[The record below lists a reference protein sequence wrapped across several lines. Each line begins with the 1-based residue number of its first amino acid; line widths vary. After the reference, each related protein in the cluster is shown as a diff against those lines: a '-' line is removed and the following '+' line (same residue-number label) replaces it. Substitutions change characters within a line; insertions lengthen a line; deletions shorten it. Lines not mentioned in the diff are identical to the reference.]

1 MSQVES
7 SRITPPFLS
16 RIVHRPRL
24 LHRLQESEN
33 HPVILV
39 LGQAA
44 QGKST
49 LAASFA
55 QSSPVRNAW
64 LSVYPEDHDPV
75 NFFYATASAL
85 GPFLEEKDAD
95 SLLSYPNHSLGPREQ
110 GALFRDWSRAL
121 LDQISSPVRITF
133 DGLDRLPDESGA
145 FHFLRVML
153 EADPEKVK
161 FLLVSRREPPLP
173 LQEWQIKQRIFILRN
188 KDLAFTYQETRSFL
202 RHHCGLRC
210 QAEQV
215 KKVWKATEGWAGGLV
230 ILSQVLRSSENPDSE
245 LARIEGLPDR
255 FQAEV
260 FLYFAKEIFAHLSER
275 NARILLCSSV
285 FQEVSPQFLDTLLNM
300 DGSAELLQELANR
313 NLFVSTVYDSAR
325 GWRYIYHQLFREFL
339 QSMWQERYSAVERKH
354 FLLLAARSCAR
365 KNYLESAVDFF
376 LQAEEPFL
384 AASVLAAPGR
394 AMMQA
399 GRNRDLAQI
408 LRRFPERVIQA
419 KPWLLLFRAYCRRYS
434 HAAENIADLQM
445 ADGLFRRTGNTRGM
459 MLAIGY
465 LMEAVMLL
473 GRDPV
478 SIHALLA
485 RGEDLLSQIGFSKLP
500 RDQAFLWLQ
509 MGFAY
514 SLRGE
519 DTRKGYRASQ
529 NALMLAR
536 KIKDRPLE
544 IQALIY
550 SIVPLTYLGEHSLAN
565 RLRDQ
570 VEGML
575 QKTKYPEHEALF
587 LKVWSEQ
594 VLFGGRQDLELAARL
609 VEQLKERIERLGL
622 LYVYAPALY
631 SEFAYHMYAGDAER
645 AEEIGKRLQEF
656 SDATDNSYG
665 RGFCSILLGLLAY
678 HQGQWGRAR
687 ESLDAGLEIFRQ
699 PATLSPLHDH
709 QFSIGAGLVHMHLT
723 NWQKAEDLLKRSL
736 QHFTSISSQLA
747 RTEALLSLALLYEK
761 KGARDKALEQL
772 ESGVHIASAR
782 QFTHFV
788 VLSPE
793 DQVSVCLLALQAGS
807 KEAKDYAVHL
817 LQTGLSETL
826 AVKEPWL
833 VNHPHKQV
841 RKTIYEVV
849 HSRHRRNRPRVY
861 IQSLGR
867 FRVWVGGQLM
877 TESDW
882 EGNQAQNLLKALV
895 ALASE
900 KPVRK
905 EFVIDVLW
913 PESSP
918 GAGDKT
924 FKVALHRLR
933 RTLEPD
939 MDSRFG
945 SSYILLKH
953 GALSLDRELCR
964 TDIRDFQKLCKETR
978 SQLHSGET
986 QKALQTLQ
994 AADSLYQGDFLPE
1007 EPEKD
1012 WAREVRE
1019 RLRQTC
1025 IEVQF
1030 EGARAYESLGSW
1042 TKAIRHY
1049 QRALECDSLLEEA
1062 YRRIMR
1068 LYADKGK
1075 RAKALQ
1081 VFETCRTALR
1091 NGLDGDP
1098 EELTMSLYRKIKG

>member
-55 QSSPVRNAW
+55 QTSPIKNAW
-64 LSVYPEDHDPV
+64 ISIFPEDDDPV
-75 NFFYATASAL
+75 NLFYATVSAL
-85 GPFLEEKDAD
+85 RPLLEEKNSDV
-95 SLLSYPNHSLGPREQ
+95 LLNYPNHSLGTRKQ
-110 GALFRDWSRAL
+110 GALYRDWSRAL
-121 LDQISSPVRITF
+121 LDQISSTVRITF

-153 EADPEKVK
+153 ERAPEKVK

-202 RHHCGLRC
+202 RHHCGLHC

-215 KKVWKATEGWAGGLV
+215 KKVWQSTEGWVGGLV
-230 ILSQVLRSSENPDSE
+230 ILSQVLQSSERPDSE
-245 LARIEGLPDR
+245 LTRIEGLPDA

-260 FLYFAKEIFAHLSER
+260 FLYFAQEIFAHLSQR
-275 NARILLCSSV
+275 NARILLCSSI
-285 FQEVSPQFLDTLLNM
+285 FQEVSPQFLDRFLNM
-300 DGSAELLQELANR
+300 TGSAKILQELSSR
-313 NLFVSTVYDSAR
+313 NLFVHAVYDAAR
-325 GWRYIYHQLFREFL
+325 GWIYIYHQLFREFL
-339 QSMWQERYSAVERKH
+339 QSMWREQYSPAERKQ
-354 FLLLAARSCAR
+354 LLFVAARACAR
-365 KNYLESAVDFF
+365 TNYLESAVDFF

-384 AASVLAAPGR
+384 AASVLTVLGR
-394 AMMQA
+394 GMIQT
-399 GRNRDLAQI
+399 GRHKYLANI
-408 LRRFPERVIQA
+408 LNQFPERIIQV
-419 KPWLLLFRAYCRRYS
+419 KPWLLLYRAECRRYS
-434 HAAENIADLQM
+434 HAAENVPDLQNAESLFQRSGNIRGFM
-445 ADGLFRRTGNTRGM
+445 LALGYLIEAVVLGRVPLPIQTLLERGEEQLSGLSFSVFPREQALLRLQMGLCYNLRGNTR
-459 MLAIGY
+459 
-465 LMEAVMLL
+465 
-473 GRDPV
+473 
-478 SIHALLA
+478 
-485 RGEDLLSQIGFSKLP
+485 
-500 RDQAFLWLQ
+500 
-509 MGFAY
+509 
-514 SLRGE
+514 
-519 DTRKGYRASQ
+519 KGLRASQ
-529 NALMLAR
+529 HAYLLSRRM
-536 KIKDRPLE
+536 KDRPLQ
-544 IQALIY
+544 IQSLIH
-550 SIVPLTYLGEHSLAN
+550 SMIPLNYLGEFTEAN
-565 RLRDQ
+565 KLRCQ
-570 VEGML
+570 IESML
-575 QKTKYPEHEALF
+575 QKTNYPELEAVF
-587 LKVWSEQ
+587 LKAWSEIP
-594 VLFGGRQDLELAARL
+594 LFGGRLDLDLAARL
-609 VEQLKERIERLGL
+609 VEQLKERIDRLGL
-622 LYVYAPALY
+622 LYLEGPALY
-631 SEFAYHMYAGDAER
+631 SEFVYYMYSGNAEK
-645 AEEIGKRLQEF
+645 AEEIASSLKAHSEAMNKSF
-656 SDATDNSYG
+656 DK
-665 RGFCSILLGLLAY
+665 GFCSILLGILAY
-678 HQGQWGRAR
+678 RQQQWNKAR
-687 ESLDAGLEIFRQ
+687 EYIEFGLEVFRL
-699 PATLSPLHDH
+699 PESLSLLYDY
-709 QFSIGAGLVHMHLT
+709 QFSIGAGLVHIHLS
-723 NWQKAEDLLKRSL
+723 NWQKAEALLERSL
-736 QHFTSISSQLA
+736 RYFTNISNQLA

-772 ESGVHIASAR
+772 ESGLHIASAR

-807 KEAKDYAVHL
+807 KKAKDYAVHL
-817 LQTGLSETL
+817 LQTGLSETV

-841 RKTIYEVV
+841 RKAIYEVM

-1049 QRALECDSLLEEA
+1049 QRALECDPLLEEA